1 MFDVAVI
8 EGEVVTVLVAGGGE
22 AGEGLAVVH
31 GDEEPGI
38 VNGAF
43 IFIADDPEIGGA
55 DGGGLVVSDKCL
67 VTIFPVSAAHQAAAD
82 PAVHGIAADP
92 GGAVGL

>member
-8 EGEVVTVLVAGGGE
+8 ESEVVTVLVAGGGE
-22 AGEGLAVVH
+22 AGKGLAVVH

-55 DGGGLVVSDKCL
+55 DGGGLVVFDKGL
-67 VTIFPVSAAHQAAAD
+67 VPIFQVEGVHGAAAD
-82 PAVHGIAADP
+82 PAVHGIAANP
-92 GGAVGL
+92 GCAVGL